1 MCEYY
6 EINAKQYADQT
17 FSVDMSEQYRKFLPL
32 LREQARILDVGS
44 GSGRDAC
51 YFQKRGY
58 QVTALEPSKNLC
70 REIRKGFSGE
80 IVCSDIQSY
89 QPDQRFDGIWACASL
104 LHLRE
109 KEVLCFFEKI
119 NSYLNENGI
128 IYLSGKN
135 GIPTGEAADGR
146 YFLEFT
152 EQLADRILTV
162 NDRIKL
168 EELWFTED
176 VSGRK
181 SFRWMNMI
189 FMFSSEEFDIKH
201 HQKSKVIL
209 PCMARGLH
217 GNGINLV

>member
-6 EINAKQYADQT
+6 EINAKRYADQT

-32 LREQARILDVGS
+32 LREQARILDIGS

-89 QPDQRFDGIWACASL
+89 QPDQRYDGIWACASF
-104 LHLRE
+104 LHLRLE
-109 KEVLCFFEKI
+109 EVLCFFGNI
-119 NSYLNENGI
+119 DLYLNDNGVV
-128 IYLSGKN
+128 YLSGKN
-135 GIPTGEAADGR
+135 GIYTGEAEDGR

-152 EQLADRILTV
+152 EELVENILVV
-162 NDRIKL
+162 NERMKL
-168 EELWFTED
+168 KELWYTED
-176 VSGRK
+176 VRGRQG
-181 SFRWMNMI
+181 FRWMNIVVKM
-189 FMFSSEEFDIKH
+189 
-201 HQKSKVIL
+201 V
-209 PCMARGLH
+209 
-217 GNGINLV
+217 

>member
-6 EINAKQYADQT
+6 EINAKRYAQET
-17 FSVDMSEQYRKFLPL
+17 FSADMSEQYKRFLPL

-51 YFQKRGY
+51 YFQKKGY

-70 REIRKGFSGE
+70 REIRKVFSGE

-89 QPDQRFDGIWACASL
+89 QSDQRFDGIWACASF
-104 LHLRE
+104 LHLQE

-119 NSYLNENGI
+119 NSYLNDNGI
-128 IYLSGKN
+128 VYLSGKN
-135 GIPTGEAADGR
+135 GIPTGEGKDGR

-152 EQLADRILTV
+152 EQLVERILTV
-162 NDRIKL
+162 NDRMKL
-168 EELWFTED
+168 EELWYSED

-181 SFRWMNMI
+181 GFRWMNVTLKM
-189 FMFSSEEFDIKH
+189 
-201 HQKSKVIL
+201 V
-209 PCMARGLH
+209 
-217 GNGINLV
+217 